1 VTDQTPADMIGTLST
16 DHEDPDNTIVT
27 AIAGET
33 TIFVRLQPDDVAA
46 LVRTLMYRPGAPE
59 RGQCRSTSIYQT
71 FEETD
76 NGMVTHDVE
85 MRCEHDA
92 GHEGLHEDGD
102 IGWSTVVQP

>member
-27 AIAGET
+27 AVAGES
-33 TIFVRLQPDDVAA
+33 TIFVRLQPDDVAS

-59 RGQCRSTSIYQT
+59 RGQCRAETTYETSAHS
-71 FEETD
+71 
-76 NGMVTHDVE
+76 VTATVAA
-85 MRCEHDA
+85 RCEHDA

-102 IGWSTVVQP
+102 VGWSTVTYP